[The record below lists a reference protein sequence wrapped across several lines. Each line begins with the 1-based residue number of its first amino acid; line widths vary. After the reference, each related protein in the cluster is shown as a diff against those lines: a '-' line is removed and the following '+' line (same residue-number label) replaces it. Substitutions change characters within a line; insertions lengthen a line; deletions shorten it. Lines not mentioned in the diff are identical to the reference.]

1 MADLQIPALLGIVF
15 RRFYNAVSGSENR
28 SVLGID
34 GQIQAGVAVRTGLIG
49 GGDVDRPG
57 ERLEKGGFREV
68 GGSF

>member
-28 SVLGID
+28 SVLGIG

-57 ERLEKGGFREV
+57 ERPEEGGFREV

>member
-15 RRFYNAVSGSENR
+15 RHFYDAVSGSENR

-34 GQIQAGVAVRTGLIG
+34 GQIQTGVAVRTGLIG
-49 GGDVDRPG
+49 GGDVDHPG
-57 ERLEKGGFREV
+57 EGPEEGGFSEV